1 MNIYYLNLAQP
12 HTGLCNQLFS
22 LCSTI
27 IYCIKNKIKYILV
40 DKFLREIHTSN
51 YIYVNAIFNLEK
63 LNNLLK
69 PYNVIVVD
77 SLLQNFKIKK
87 VIYGTVDCNI
97 EITDTFNYLFFK
109 DNTIK
114 ISCKDNLTDL
124 FNANPIPFTRKHIV
138 VYLEPDYN
146 IILSEKNGYFPQ
158 DININLNHLISYN
171 NFERAPTWDLLG
183 QNRDLTDFLFKNITF
198 TESFINTKNV
208 FLNNLMPYNTINVIH
223 LRVENDAIIFWSKS
237 NSMSFNDFYN
247 NLSNTYIDLIKTYIV
262 DKNDLTVILSYNTNN
277 RVTEYLRENKYNY
290 TFIEKNK
297 SNNREENAITDLLIG
312 MECKNT
318 FIGVKGSSFTEVLS
332 RAIKNNTSI
341 FININN
347 ILESP
352 IVIHS

>member
-124 FNANPIPFTRKHIV
+124 FNADPIPFTRKHIV

-171 NFERAPTWDLLG
+171 NFKIAPNWDLLK
-183 QNRDLTDFLFKNITF
+183 QNKDLSDFLFKNMCF
-198 TESFINTKNV
+198 ADSFINIKNV
-208 FLNNLMPYNTINVIH
+208 FFSKLTSYNKINVIH
-223 LRVENDAIIFWSKS
+223 LRLENDIKFWSKI
-237 NSMSFNDFYN
+237 NNMSFDYFSDK
-247 NLSNTYIDLIKTYIV
+247 LSNIYIELIKTYVV
-262 DKNDLTVILSYNTNN
+262 DKNDLTVILSYNTDNK
-277 RVTEYLRENKYNY
+277 VTEYLQENNYNC
-290 TFIEKNK
+290 TFVEKNK
-297 SNNREENAITDLLIG
+297 SNNREENAIVDLLIG
-312 MECKNT
+312 AECNNT
-318 FIGVKGSSFTEVLS
+318 FIGVEGSTFTFTLS
-332 RAIKNNTSI
+332 KVIKNNTSI